1 MELKFHALILSVFLV
16 IFVKDIKRA
25 AANMK
30 RRTKERMKKLDV
42 GFKTVDNALVIKIQG
57 EIDSKSA
64 THLRRK
70 IDIEYDCANVR
81 NMVFD
86 LKDVSFMDSSGI
98 GLIIGRYKRVSAL
111 GGTIKIKGANK
122 TVRRII
128 ELSGLGRIVKF

>member
-1 MELKFHALILSVFLV
+1 
-16 IFVKDIKRA
+16 
-25 AANMK
+25 MK
-30 RRTKERMKKLDV
+30 RRTKERMKALEV
-42 GFKTVDNALVIKIQG
+42 GFKAIDNALVVKIRG
-57 EIDSKSA
+57 EIDSQSA
-64 THLRRK
+64 TRLRRK

-86 LKDVSFMDSSGI
+86 LSEVDFMDSSGI

-111 GGTIKIKGANK
+111 GGVIKIKGANK